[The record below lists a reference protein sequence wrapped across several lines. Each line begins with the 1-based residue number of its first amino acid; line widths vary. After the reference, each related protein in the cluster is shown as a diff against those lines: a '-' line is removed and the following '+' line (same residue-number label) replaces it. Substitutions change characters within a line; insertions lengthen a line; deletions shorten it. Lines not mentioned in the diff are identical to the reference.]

1 MENTPKTPKTAK
13 ELMADLKGNYVQVI
27 TKNGKTYP
35 KLFKDPQKAI
45 RAVGG
50 VENVKYLREVL
61 KEQVT
66 AKYIDEDSLTGT
78 PENEL

>member
-1 MENTPKTPKTAK
+1 MEGKVKTPK
-13 ELMADLKGNYVQVI
+13 ELMADLKGNYIQVI
-27 TKNGKTYP
+27 KKNGKTHE

-45 RAVGG
+45 RAVG
-50 VENVKYLREVL
+50 VDNVKYLREIL

>member
-1 MENTPKTPKTAK
+1 MEGKVKTPK
-13 ELMADLKGNYVQVI
+13 ELMNDMNGNYVQVI
-27 TKNGKTYP
+27 KKNGKTHD

-50 VENVKYLREVL
+50 VQNVKYLREVL
-61 KEQVT
+61 KEQVN
-66 AKYIDEDSLTGT
+66 AKYVSEDSLTGA

>member
-1 MENTPKTPKTAK
+1 MVQDIQTAK
-13 ELMADLKGNYVQVI
+13 QLAEKLNGNYIQVI
-27 TKNGKTYP
+27 KKNGKTYE

-66 AKYIDEDSLTGT
+66 AKYISEDSLTGV
-78 PENEL
+78 PENTL

>member
-1 MENTPKTPKTAK
+1 MSGKVKTPK
-13 ELMADLKGNYVQVI
+13 ELMADLNGNYIQVI
-27 TKNGKTYP
+27 KKNGKTYE
-35 KLFKDPQKAI
+35 KLFKDPQRAI

-50 VENVKYLREVL
+50 VDNVKYLREVL

-66 AKYIDEDSLTGT
+66 AKYTEVDAVTGT

>member
-1 MENTPKTPKTAK
+1 MEGTIQTAK
-13 ELMADLKGNYVQVI
+13 ELAAKLNGNYVQVVK
-27 TKNGKTYP
+27 KNGKTHD

-50 VENVKYLREVL
+50 VDNVKYLREIL
-61 KEQVT
+61 KEQVN
-66 AKYIDEDSLTGT
+66 AKYISEDSLTGT